1 MTYNQTDPARIADA
15 ERARNEAEDCG
26 RLVAFTRQELGWTR
40 AQLASA
46 AGVPEAD
53 VAVFEEGRTYP
64 VNPVLEHL
72 LRAMGRTD

>member
-1 MTYNQTDPARIADA
+1 MTHNQTDPVRIAEA

-26 RLVAFTRQELGWTR
+26 RLVAITRQELGWTR

-46 AGVPEAD
+46 ASLPENE

-64 VNPVLEHL
+64 VNPVMEHL
-72 LRAMGRTD
+72 LRAMGRIT

>member
-1 MTYNQTDPARIADA
+1 MTHNQIADA
-15 ERARNEAEDCG
+15 ERAHNEAEDCG

-53 VAVFEEGRTYP
+53 VAAFEEGRTYP
-64 VNPVLEHL
+64 VNPMLEHL

>member
-1 MTYNQTDPARIADA
+1 MTHNQTDPVRIAEA

-26 RLVAFTRQELGWTR
+26 RLVAITRQELGWTR

-46 AGVPEAD
+46 ADLPEAD
-53 VAVFEEGRTYP
+53 VAVFEEGRMYP
-64 VNPVLEHL
+64 VNPVMEHL